1 MAVRHGAHLS
11 RNARRAVGGGRHERF
26 VTQRC
31 HAVGRAGARAGLG
44 ALLAA
49 LGAAGLQVSECE
61 ERFVVHG
68 DRPALDVGWIEER
81 PGSRA

>member
-26 VTQRC
+26 VTQRR
-31 HAVGRAGARAGLG
+31 HAVGRAGARAGL
-44 ALLAA
+44 
-49 LGAAGLQVSECE
+49 QVSECE
-61 ERFVVHG
+61 EEFVVHG